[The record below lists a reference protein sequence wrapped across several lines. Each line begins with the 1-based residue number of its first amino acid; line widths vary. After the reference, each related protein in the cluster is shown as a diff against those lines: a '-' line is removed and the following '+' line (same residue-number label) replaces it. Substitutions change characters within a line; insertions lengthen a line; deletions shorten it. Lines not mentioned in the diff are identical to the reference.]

1 MRNLLTLVA
10 LLVSVSGIAV
20 SLAREEV
27 RCYLGLES
35 VKCLATEKSQ
45 PTQRV
50 TESKPPESPEEKV
63 VPPPQKTTES
73 NPEEKSSQKT
83 ESKPLEVVPPPESTS
98 IPLEVIPPPEQ

>member
-50 TESKPPESPEEKV
+50 TESKP
-63 VPPPQKTTES
+63 
-73 NPEEKSSQKT
+73 
-83 ESKPLEVVPPPESTS
+83 LEVVPPPEETS

>member
-50 TESKPPESPEEKV
+50 TESKPPEEKV